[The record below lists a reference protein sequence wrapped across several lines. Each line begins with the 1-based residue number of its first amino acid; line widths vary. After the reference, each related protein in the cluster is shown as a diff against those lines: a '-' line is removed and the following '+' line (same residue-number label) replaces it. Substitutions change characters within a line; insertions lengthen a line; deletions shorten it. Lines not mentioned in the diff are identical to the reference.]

1 MAHMIVFQDL
11 TQTQNQSLMG
21 EQELENE
28 YMKKH
33 LSTLME
39 GLERQLDPDF
49 FQDDNDIKKKQKQ
62 QRNVVIQK

>member
-1 MAHMIVFQDL
+1 MIVFQDL

>member
-11 TQTQNQSLMG
+11 TQTHNQSLMG

-49 FQDDNDIKKKQKQ
+49 FQDDNNIKKKQKQ